1 MGRGPARGGG
11 TGQIH
16 AGRLD
21 LAVGQ
26 PAAGLSDAAAVSGSG
41 GSGVENWQR
50 RRKPPDPRL
59 DLVGQQ
65 PAAMSGG
72 GDGEGGEVMAA
83 RPEVWRSWRR
93 VRGDGG
99 VGYHD
104 KPSSSCATG
113 ARRRREVAG
122 GWRDSGGDGRAAA
135 AAVVATVTM
144 VGGGM
149 AILDG

>member
-1 MGRGPARGGG
+1 MLGMGRGPARGGG

-16 AGRLD
+16 AGRPD

-59 DLVGQQ
+59 DLAGQQ

-83 RPEVWRSWRR
+83 
-93 VRGDGG
+93 VR
-99 VGYHD
+99 
-104 KPSSSCATG
+104 
-113 ARRRREVAG
+113 
-122 GWRDSGGDGRAAA
+122 
-135 AAVVATVTM
+135 
-144 VGGGM
+144 
-149 AILDG
+149 